1 MEKLLSEKV
10 VEGIKSL
17 YGESISADVVQVQST
32 RKDFEGDL
40 TIVTFPLLRQSK
52 KSPEQTGEELGSYL
66 LENIDVI
73 SGFNIVKGFLNISFS
88 NAYWI
93 GRFNDAVADLNYGFS
108 TPNSGSTVMVEYSS
122 PNTNKPLHLGH
133 VRNNLLGY
141 SVAEIL
147 KANGHKVV
155 KVQVINDR
163 GIHICKSMLA
173 YQKWGNGEEPTAKL
187 KGDKLVGNYY
197 VEFEKHS
204 KKEIQALVDNGVE
217 EKEAKM
223 QGALIQEA
231 QAMLRKWEAKD
242 PEVYALWEKM
252 NGWCYDGFDVTYKNM
267 GVDFDKLY
275 YESTTYLEGKIR
287 VEEGIEKGVFFRK
300 DDGSVWCDLA
310 ADGLDEKLVLRAD
323 GTSVYMTQDIGT
335 AIFRY
340 NDYPNLTGLVYTVGN
355 EQDYHFRVL
364 FLILKKLGFSWAESC
379 YHLSYGMVGLPKG
392 MGKMKSRE
400 GTAVDADDLMEEM
413 AKTAKS
419 ISEELGKLEGMSTK
433 DKTDLYNVIGMGAL
447 KYFMLKVDPKKSM
460 VFNPEESVDF
470 TGNTGPFIQYTHTR
484 ICSIL
489 SNVDEK
495 IGAIDLMLA
504 MEPCEKI
511 LIKLLDDYPRIIKE
525 AGAKYSPSMI
535 ANYAY
540 ELVKGY
546 NHFYQTV
553 PILKV
558 NDENILNFRIV
569 LSRKVKEVIASA
581 MQLLGVKMPERM

>member
-17 YGESISADVVQVQST
+17 YGESISADAVQVQST

-52 KSPEQTGEELGSYL
+52 KSPEQTGKELGSYL

-133 VRNNLLGY
+133 VRNNLLGH

-173 YQKWGNGEEPTAKL
+173 YQKWGNGEEPTSKL

-204 KKEIQALVDNGVE
+204 KKEIQALVDSGVE

-242 PEVYALWEKM
+242 PEIYALWEKM
-252 NGWCYDGFDVTYKNM
+252 NGWCYAGFDMTYKNM

-275 YESTTYLEGKIR
+275 YESITYLEGKIR

-300 DDGSVWCDLA
+300 EDGSVWCDLA
-310 ADGLDEKLVLRAD
+310 SEGLDEKLVLRAD

-340 NDYPNLTGLVYTVGN
+340 NDYPDLNGLVYTVGN

-413 AKTAKS
+413 ARTAKS
-419 ISEELGKLEGMSTK
+419 ISEELGKLGGMSIK

-470 TGNTGPFIQYTHTR
+470 SGNTGPFIQYTHAR

-489 SNVDEK
+489 SNVDKK
-495 IGAIDLMLA
+495 IGAIDLMIAL
-504 MEPCEKI
+504 EPCEKM

-525 AGAKYSPSMI
+525 AGEKYSPAMV

-540 ELVKGY
+540 DLVKGY

-558 NDENILNFRIV
+558 DDENVLNFRIV

>member
-17 YGESISADVVQVQST
+17 YGESISADAVQVQST

-52 KSPEQTGEELGSYL
+52 KSPEQTGKELGSYL

-133 VRNNLLGY
+133 VRNNLLGH

-173 YQKWGNGEEPTAKL
+173 YQKWGNGEEPTSKL

-204 KKEIQALVDNGVE
+204 KKEIQALVDSGVE

-242 PEVYALWEKM
+242 PEIYALWEKM
-252 NGWCYDGFDVTYKNM
+252 NGWCYAGFDMTYKNM

-275 YESTTYLEGKIR
+275 YESITYLEGKIR

-300 DDGSVWCDLA
+300 EDGSVWCDLA
-310 ADGLDEKLVLRAD
+310 SEGLDEKLVLRAD

-413 AKTAKS
+413 ARTAKS

-495 IGAIDLMLA
+495 IGAIDLIIA
-504 MEPCEKI
+504 MEPCEKV

-525 AGAKYSPSMI
+525 AGEKYSPSMV

-558 NDENILNFRIV
+558 DDENILNFRIV

>member
-1 MEKLLSEKV
+1 MRLIETL
-10 VEGIKSL
+10 VEGIQSL
-17 YGESISADVVQVQST
+17 YGETISAKTIQVQST
-32 RKDFEGDL
+32 RKDFQGDL

-66 LENIDVI
+66 LENIEVI

-93 GRFNDAVADLNYGFS
+93 GRFNEAVADLNYGFS
-108 TPNSGSTVMVEYSS
+108 KPNTGSTVMVEYSS

-173 YQKWGNGEEPTAKL
+173 YKKWGKGEEPTSEL

-197 VEFEKHS
+197 VKFEKNS
-204 KKEIQALVDNGVE
+204 KAEIQALVDSGVE
-217 EKEAKM
+217 EKVAKT

-231 QAMLRKWEAKD
+231 QEMLLKWEAKD

-275 YESTTYLEGKIR
+275 YESITYLEGKIR

-300 DDGSVWCDLA
+300 EDGSVWCDLA
-310 ADGLDEKLVLRAD
+310 SEGLDEKLVLRAD

-340 NDYPNLTGLVYTVGN
+340 NDYPDLNGLVYTVGN

-413 AKTAKS
+413 ARTAKS
-419 ISEELGKLEGMSTK
+419 ISEELGKLGGMSIK

-470 TGNTGPFIQYTHTR
+470 SGNTGPFIQYTHAR

-489 SNVDEK
+489 SNVDKK
-495 IGAIDLMLA
+495 IGAIDLMIAL
-504 MEPCEKI
+504 EPCEKM

-525 AGAKYSPSMI
+525 AGEKYSPAMV

-540 ELVKGY
+540 DLVKGY

-558 NDENILNFRIV
+558 DDENVLNFRIV
-569 LSRKVKEVIASA
+569 LSRKVKVVIASA

>member
-17 YGESISADVVQVQST
+17 YGESISADAVQVQST

-52 KSPEQTGEELGSYL
+52 KSPEQTGKELGSYL

-133 VRNNLLGY
+133 VRNNLLGH

-173 YQKWGNGEEPTAKL
+173 YQKWGNGEEPTSKL

-204 KKEIQALVDNGVE
+204 KKEIQALVDSGVE

-242 PEVYALWEKM
+242 PEIYALWEKM
-252 NGWCYDGFDVTYKNM
+252 NGWCYAGFDMTYKNM

-275 YESTTYLEGKIR
+275 YESITYLEGKIR

-300 DDGSVWCDLA
+300 EDGSVWCDLA
-310 ADGLDEKLVLRAD
+310 SEGLDEKLVLRAD

-413 AKTAKS
+413 ARTAKS

-504 MEPCEKI
+504 IEPCEKT

-525 AGAKYSPSMI
+525 AGEKYSPSMV

-558 NDENILNFRIV
+558 DDENILNFRIV

>member
-1 MEKLLSEKV
+1 MENLLREKV
-10 VEGIKSL
+10 VEGIHSL
-17 YGESISADVVQVQST
+17 YGESISADLVQVQST

-52 KSPEQTGEELGSYL
+52 KSPEQTGEDLGSYL

-73 SGFNIVKGFLNISFS
+73 TGFNIVKGFLNISFS
-88 NAYWI
+88 NAYWLA
-93 GRFNDAVADLNYGFS
+93 RFNCAVDDLNYGFS
-108 TPNSGSTVMVEYSS
+108 KPNSGSTVMVEYSS

-173 YQKWGNGEEPTAKL
+173 YQKWGNGEEPTSEM

-204 KKEIQALVDNGVE
+204 KSEIQALVDSGLE

-231 QAMLRKWEAKD
+231 QEMLRKWEAKD

-267 GVDFDKLY
+267 GVDFDQLY

-300 DDGSVWCDLA
+300 DDGSVWCDLS

-323 GTSVYMTQDIGT
+323 GTSVYITQDVGT

-340 NDYPNLTGLVYTVGN
+340 NDYPDLSGLVYTVGN

-364 FLILKKLGFSWAESC
+364 FLILKKLGFTWAESC

-413 AKTAKS
+413 SKTAKS
-419 ISEELGKLEGMSTK
+419 ISEELGKLEGMSTE
-433 DKTDLYNVIGMGAL
+433 DKTDLYNEIGMGAL

-470 TGNTGPFIQYTHTR
+470 TGNTGPFIQYTHAR

-489 SNVDEK
+489 SNVEAK
-495 IGAIDLMLA
+495 RIEINLMIAI
-504 MEPCEKI
+504 EPCEKM

-525 AGAKYSPSMI
+525 AGEKYSPSMV

-540 ELVKGY
+540 ELVKSY

-558 NDENILNFRIV
+558 DDENILNFRIV
-569 LSRKVKEVIASA
+569 LSLKVKEVIASA

>member
-1 MEKLLSEKV
+1 MENLLREKV
-10 VEGIKSL
+10 VEGIHSL
-17 YGESISADVVQVQST
+17 YGESISADLVQVQST

-52 KSPEQTGEELGSYL
+52 KSPEQTGEDLGSYL

-73 SGFNIVKGFLNISFS
+73 TGFNIVKGFLNISFS
-88 NAYWI
+88 NAYWLA
-93 GRFNDAVADLNYGFS
+93 RFNCAVDDLNYGFS
-108 TPNSGSTVMVEYSS
+108 KPNSGSTVMVEYSS

-173 YQKWGNGEEPTAKL
+173 YQKWGNGEEPTSEM

-197 VEFEKHS
+197 VEFEKHNKS
-204 KKEIQALVDNGVE
+204 EIQALVDSGLE

-231 QAMLRKWEAKD
+231 QEMLRKWEAKD

-300 DDGSVWCDLA
+300 DDGSVWCDLS

-323 GTSVYMTQDIGT
+323 GTSVYITQDVGT

-340 NDYPNLTGLVYTVGN
+340 NDYPDLSGLVYTVGN

-364 FLILKKLGFSWAESC
+364 FLILKKLGFTWAESC

-413 AKTAKS
+413 SKTAKS
-419 ISEELGKLEGMSTK
+419 ISEELGKLEGMSTE

-470 TGNTGPFIQYTHTR
+470 TGNTGPFIQYTHAR

-489 SNVDEK
+489 SNVEAK
-495 IGAIDLMLA
+495 RIEINLMIAI
-504 MEPCEKI
+504 EPCEKM

-525 AGAKYSPSMI
+525 AGEKYSPSMV

-540 ELVKGY
+540 ELVKSY

-558 NDENILNFRIV
+558 DDENILNFRIV
-569 LSRKVKEVIASA
+569 LSLKVKEVIASA

>member
-1 MEKLLSEKV
+1 MENLLREKL
-10 VEGIKSL
+10 VEGIHSL
-17 YGESISADVVQVQST
+17 YGESISADLVQVQST

-52 KSPEQTGEELGSYL
+52 KSPEQTGEDLGSYL

-73 SGFNIVKGFLNISFS
+73 TGFNIVKGFLNISFS
-88 NAYWI
+88 NAYWLA
-93 GRFNDAVADLNYGFS
+93 RFNCAVDDLNYGFS
-108 TPNSGSTVMVEYSS
+108 KPNSGSTVMVEYSS

-173 YQKWGNGEEPTAKL
+173 YQKWGNGEEPTSEM

-204 KKEIQALVDNGVE
+204 KSEIQALVDSGLE

-231 QAMLRKWEAKD
+231 QEMLRKWEAKD

-267 GVDFDKLY
+267 GVDFDQLY

-300 DDGSVWCDLA
+300 DDGSVWCDLS

-323 GTSVYMTQDIGT
+323 GTSVYITQDVGT

-340 NDYPNLTGLVYTVGN
+340 NDYPDLSGLVYTVGN

-364 FLILKKLGFSWAESC
+364 FLILKKLGFTWAESC

-413 AKTAKS
+413 SKTAKS
-419 ISEELGKLEGMSTK
+419 ISEELGKLEGMSTE
-433 DKTDLYNVIGMGAL
+433 DKTDLYNEIGMGAL

-470 TGNTGPFIQYTHTR
+470 TGNTGPFIQYTHAR

-489 SNVDEK
+489 SNVEAK
-495 IGAIDLMLA
+495 RIEINLMIAI
-504 MEPCEKI
+504 EPCEKM

-525 AGAKYSPSMI
+525 AGEKYSPSMV

-540 ELVKGY
+540 ELVKSY

-558 NDENILNFRIV
+558 DDENILNFRIV
-569 LSRKVKEVIASA
+569 LSLKVKEVIASA

>member
-17 YGESISADVVQVQST
+17 YGESISADAVQVQST

-52 KSPEQTGEELGSYL
+52 KSPEQTGKELGSYL

-133 VRNNLLGY
+133 VRNNLLGH

-173 YQKWGNGEEPTAKL
+173 YQKWGNGEEPTSKL

-204 KKEIQALVDNGVE
+204 KKEIQALVDSGVE

-242 PEVYALWEKM
+242 PEIYALWEKM
-252 NGWCYDGFDVTYKNM
+252 NGWCYAGFDMTYKNM

-275 YESTTYLEGKIR
+275 YESITYLEGKIR

-300 DDGSVWCDLA
+300 EDGSVWCDLA
-310 ADGLDEKLVLRAD
+310 SEGLDEKLVLRAD

-413 AKTAKS
+413 ARTAKS
-419 ISEELGKLEGMSTK
+419 ISEELGKLGGMSIK

-495 IGAIDLMLA
+495 IGAIDLIIA
-504 MEPCEKI
+504 MEPCEKV

-525 AGAKYSPSMI
+525 AGEKYSPSMV

-558 NDENILNFRIV
+558 DDENILNFRIV

>member
-17 YGESISADVVQVQST
+17 YGESISADAVQVQST

-52 KSPEQTGEELGSYL
+52 KSPEQTGKELGSYL

-133 VRNNLLGY
+133 VRNNLLGH

-173 YQKWGNGEEPTAKL
+173 YQKWGNGEEPTSKL

-204 KKEIQALVDNGVE
+204 KKEIQALVDSGVE

-275 YESTTYLEGKIR
+275 YESITYLEGKIR

-300 DDGSVWCDLA
+300 EDGSVWCDLA
-310 ADGLDEKLVLRAD
+310 SEGLDEKLVLRAD

-340 NDYPNLTGLVYTVGN
+340 NDYPDLNGLVYTVGN

-413 AKTAKS
+413 ARTAKS

-504 MEPCEKI
+504 IEPCEKT

-525 AGAKYSPSMI
+525 AGEKYSPSMV

-558 NDENILNFRIV
+558 DDENILNFRIV

>member
-1 MEKLLSEKV
+1 MRLSETV

-17 YGESISADVVQVQST
+17 YGETISIESIQVQST

-52 KSPEQTGEELGSYL
+52 KSPEQTGEDLGSYL
-66 LENIDVI
+66 LENIDVV
-73 SGFNIVKGFLNISFS
+73 SKFNIVKGFLNISFS

-133 VRNNLLGY
+133 IRNNLLGY

-173 YQKWGNGEEPTAKL
+173 YQKWGNGEEPTSKL

-204 KKEIQALVDNGVE
+204 KKEIQALVDSGVE

-252 NGWCYDGFDVTYKNM
+252 NGWCYDGFNMTYKNM

-275 YESTTYLEGKIR
+275 YESTTYLEGKTR

-300 DDGSVWCDLA
+300 EDGSVWCDLA

-340 NDYPNLTGLVYTVGN
+340 NDYPDLSGLVYTVGN
-355 EQDYHFRVL
+355 EQDYHFKVL

-413 AKTAKS
+413 ARTAKS
-419 ISEELGKLEGMSTK
+419 ISEELGKLDGMSTN

-470 TGNTGPFIQYTHTR
+470 TGNTGPFIQYTHAR

-504 MEPCEKI
+504 MEPCEKM

-558 NDENILNFRIV
+558 GDENILNFRIV

>member
-17 YGESISADVVQVQST
+17 YGESSSADVVQVQST

>member
-1 MEKLLSEKV
+1 MEMRLSETV

-17 YGESISADVVQVQST
+17 YGETISIESIQVQST

-52 KSPEQTGEELGSYL
+52 KSPEQTGEDLGSYL
-66 LENIDVI
+66 LENIDVV
-73 SGFNIVKGFLNISFS
+73 SKFNIVKGFLNISFS

-133 VRNNLLGY
+133 IRNNLLGY

-173 YQKWGNGEEPTAKL
+173 YQKWGNGEEPTSKL

-204 KKEIQALVDNGVE
+204 KKEIQALVDSGVE

-252 NGWCYDGFDVTYKNM
+252 NGWCYDGFNMTYKNM

-275 YESTTYLEGKIR
+275 YESTTYLEGKTR

-300 DDGSVWCDLA
+300 EDGSVWCDLA

-323 GTSVYMTQDIGT
+323 GTSVYMTQDI
-335 AIFRY
+335 
-340 NDYPNLTGLVYTVGN
+340 
-355 EQDYHFRVL
+355 
-364 FLILKKLGFSWAESC
+364 
-379 YHLSYGMVGLPKG
+379 
-392 MGKMKSRE
+392 
-400 GTAVDADDLMEEM
+400 
-413 AKTAKS
+413 
-419 ISEELGKLEGMSTK
+419 
-433 DKTDLYNVIGMGAL
+433 
-447 KYFMLKVDPKKSM
+447 
-460 VFNPEESVDF
+460 
-470 TGNTGPFIQYTHTR
+470 
-484 ICSIL
+484 
-489 SNVDEK
+489 
-495 IGAIDLMLA
+495 
-504 MEPCEKI
+504 
-511 LIKLLDDYPRIIKE
+511 
-525 AGAKYSPSMI
+525 
-535 ANYAY
+535 
-540 ELVKGY
+540 
-546 NHFYQTV
+546 
-553 PILKV
+553 
-558 NDENILNFRIV
+558 
-569 LSRKVKEVIASA
+569 
-581 MQLLGVKMPERM
+581 